1 MKVNEKYCVYIQED
15 YILYDDVKWTE
26 LCNLVNFINFQTY
39 IWLIPL
45 LLKAI
50 ADIILINKYMD
61 SIKTNFQFLYF
72 FILMIMHPF
81 YIVIFGSIAPF
92 TKVQWK

>member
-1 MKVNEKYCVYIQED
+1 MIANFAAIVSI
-15 YILYDDVKWTE
+15 I
-26 LCNLVNFINFQTY
+26 NFINYQTY

-45 LLKAI
+45 LFKAI

-61 SIKTNFQFLYF
+61 FIKINFQFLYF
-72 FILMIMHPF
+72 LILMIIHPF
-81 YIVIFGSIAPF
+81 YIVILGSLAPF

>member
-1 MKVNEKYCVYIQED
+1 MKNQVNVIIHQLRNPLAALRTYAKLLIKR
-15 YILYDDVKWTE
+15 LGSDDDSIEIVE
-26 LCNLVNFINFQTY
+26 RM
-39 IWLIPL
+39 
-45 LLKAI
+45 
-50 ADIILINKYMD
+50 IIEQKQINKYMD